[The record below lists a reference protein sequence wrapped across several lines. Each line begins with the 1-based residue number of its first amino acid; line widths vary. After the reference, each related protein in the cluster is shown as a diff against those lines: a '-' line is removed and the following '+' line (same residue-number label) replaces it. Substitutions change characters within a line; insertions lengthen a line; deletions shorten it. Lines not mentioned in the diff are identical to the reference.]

1 MTVELLQKLKT
12 ALQTRSPGVY
22 NIVNSAVATVFRR
35 EPNLCSFPTTVKNT
49 STAVKMQDVGIG
61 SIIDFR
67 KVDGL
72 LKIGIFLYNF
82 ENSALVLNMYM

>member
-61 SIIDFR
+61 STLTLEKLTVYLRLGFFYII
-67 KVDGL
+67 
-72 LKIGIFLYNF
+72 LKIL
-82 ENSALVLNMYM
+82 LWC